1 MVRIDVAGRVQRA
14 LLDAGVRTRT
24 GLVLAVSGGVDS
36 MVLLEVLARLRDRLG
51 FRLTAV
57 HVHHGLRGQAADRDA
72 AFVRAEAERR
82 GVPSRIFHLDP
93 ATCPAGVS
101 TQVWAREA
109 RYRALEE
116 ARKTVRAAFVLTAHQ
131 RDDQAETVLL
141 NLLRGTGPR
150 GLAGI
155 PPHRGR
161 LLRPLLTVDRPGIA
175 AYADRQEVPFRE
187 DASNRSE
194 AYRRNRIRRRLLPLL
209 AAEYNPRIVDSLA
222 DLAER
227 LREDDAALADV
238 AARRL
243 RRLAVRDGEAL
254 SMPAAALG
262 ALAPALSRR
271 VLRLLFQQLAGPDRA
286 LTRRHVTAV
295 LGLTEAG
302 GSVWLPAGLAAAR
315 VGDRIV
321 LGAAAEVAKRS
332 AQGAPRIQGGRTAL
346 SVGRWIAWPLLP
358 WQVRIRKVATGVSRP
373 QAGVQWSAVTD
384 GKIFREPLALRPR
397 QSGDRFQP
405 QGAPGR
411 KTLQDFFVDAKVPR
425 EVRDRLPLLVC
436 GEQIVCIVG
445 HRVAEGFRWSGA
457 GEAALIEV
465 RGVEA

>member
-1 MVRIDVAGRVQRA
+1 MARIDVMGRVQRA
-14 LLDAGVRTRT
+14 LQDAGVRPRTR
-24 GLVLAVSGGVDS
+24 LVLAVSGGIDS
-36 MVLLEVLARLRDRLG
+36 MVLLDVLACLRDRLG

-72 AFVRAEAERR
+72 AFVQDEAGRR
-82 GVPSRIFHLDP
+82 GVPSRILHLDP
-93 ATCPAGVS
+93 ATRLAGTS

-116 ARKTVRAAFVLTAHQ
+116 ARKTARAAFVLTAHQ

-155 PPHRGR
+155 PPQRGR
-161 LLRPLLTVDRPGIA
+161 LLRPLLTVDRPGIV
-175 AYADRQEVPFRE
+175 AYADRHGVPFRE

-194 AYRRNRIRRRLLPLL
+194 AYRRNRVRRRLLPLL

-227 LREDDAALADV
+227 LREDDAALAEA

-243 RRLAVRDGEAL
+243 RRLVGRDGAAL
-254 SMPAAALG
+254 SVPAAALSAMEP
-262 ALAPALSRR
+262 ALARRALG
-271 VLRLLFQQLAGPDRA
+271 LLFQQLAGPDRA
-286 LTRRHVTAV
+286 VTRRHVTA
-295 LGLTEAG
+295 LLELARNC

-315 VGDRIV
+315 VGDRVV
-321 LGAAAEVAKRS
+321 LGAAPEVARRS
-332 AQGAPRIQGGRTAL
+332 ARELPRRQVGRTAL
-346 SVGRWIAWPLLP
+346 SVGQWTAWPLLS
-358 WQVRIRKVATGVSRP
+358 WRVRIRHVTSGAVRP
-373 QAGVQWSAVTD
+373 EVGVQWSAMTD
-384 GKIFREPLALRPR
+384 AKILRAPLSLRSR
-397 QSGDRFQP
+397 QPGDRFRP

-425 EVRDRLPLLVC
+425 ELRDCLPLLLC
-436 GEQIVCIVG
+436 EDEIVCVIG
-445 HRVAEGFRWSGA
+445 HRMAEGFRWSGPGDA
-457 GEAALIEV
+457 GLIEV
-465 RGVEA
+465 RGVKE